1 MKKVICLLVAL
12 ILTVSVL
19 SVDVFAASAHKEG
32 DVLYKQDF
40 ESLDAVQASKDYSA
54 YGYAH
59 ITKKNSMAIEDG
71 GLKINS
77 NAFSGR
83 YGTRVQ
89 LYKVDDSV
97 DRFSFSIDLKIKSYS
112 SSSGSYGPG
121 VLLADNGVSDKS
133 TGSTSSVFSMIWLRA
148 YNVGTTGAYTYGD
161 TSKNAVSSEV
171 KGFCSA
177 NTEYNISV
185 YVNRNTN
192 RAAFRIHNKT
202 LDVYYSEYDFYYNP
216 ANVNP
221 IVGLYANGCNVV
233 FDNLT
238 VYYGDGVFAG
248 GYTPGD
254 SAETYPP
261 VIIPTYQDPAAT
273 TDPTQTGDPDAN
285 KGKDAKGGA
294 NLGLVIGIE
303 VAVVAVAA
311 VVAFALKKK
320 KK

>member
-19 SVDVFAASAHKEG
+19 SVDVFAASSHKEG

-40 ESLDAVQASKDYSA
+40 ESLDAIQASKDYSA
-54 YGYAH
+54 YGHAQ
-59 ITKKNSMAIEDG
+59 ITKKSTMSIENG
-71 GLKINS
+71 GLRINS
-77 NAFSGR
+77 NALSGR

-97 DRFSFSIDLKIKSYS
+97 DRFSFSVDLKIKSYS

-121 VLLADNGVSDKS
+121 VLLADNGVSDKT
-133 TGSTSSVFSMIWLRA
+133 TGSTSSVFSMIWLRI

-161 TSKNAVSSEV
+161 TSKNAVSSEK
-171 KGFCSA
+171 KGFCEA

-185 YVNRNTN
+185 YVNKNTN

-202 LDVYYSEYDFYYNP
+202 LNVYYSEYDFYYNP
-216 ANVNP
+216 AKVNP
-221 IVGLYANGCNVV
+221 IVGLYANGCDVV

-238 VYYGDGVFAG
+238 VYYGDGVFG

-254 SAETYPP
+254 PAETYPP

-273 TDPTQTGDPDAN
+273 TDPAQTGTPDDN
-285 KGKDAKGGA
+285 KGKDAKGGV